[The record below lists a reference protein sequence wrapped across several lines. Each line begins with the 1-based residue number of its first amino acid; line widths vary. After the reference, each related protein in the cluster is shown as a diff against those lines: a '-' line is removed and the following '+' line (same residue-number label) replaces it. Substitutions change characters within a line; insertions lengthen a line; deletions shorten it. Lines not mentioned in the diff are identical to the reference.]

1 MRRAFLAA
9 FLVLVLSGTVAAQVI
24 KDLPGDLDALV
35 DTERAFAKASVEKG
49 MMDAFRAFIAD
60 DAILFRPGPVSGKQW
75 LGTRPNPP
83 ITLDWRPIHADIA
96 RSGDL
101 GWTTGPF
108 EITRPGSAEKTHG
121 HYMTIWR
128 KQPDGKFRFVI
139 DIGIGTPTAAPAGG
153 EPGPLKAEK
162 KGGAPAA
169 DAKAAEASLLE
180 TDRTL
185 AKNGAAQGIA
195 TAFSPVLAD
204 DVRLMRNGQ
213 QPAAGKTEVQKALA
227 ADKGLFTW
235 EPTAA
240 HVSAAGDLGYVY
252 GTYERREGEGIE
264 NGNYVRIWDR
274 APGGPW
280 KLSLDIINPLP
291 PPPPPPPAAPA
302 PPTPPPPAE
311 KPPQA

>member
-1 MRRAFLAA
+1 MKRALFAAAVVLALA
-9 FLVLVLSGTVAAQVI
+9 GSVAAQVI
-24 KDLPGDLDALV
+24 KDLPHNLDALV
-35 DTERAFAKASVEKG
+35 ATERAFAKASVEKG
-49 MMDAFRAFIAD
+49 MMDGFRAFIAD
-60 DAILFRPGPVSGKQW
+60 DAILFRPGPVPGKEW
-75 LGTRPNPP
+75 LGARPNPP
-83 ITLDWRPIHADIA
+83 IKLDWRPVYADIA

-108 EITRPGSAEKTHG
+108 EITRPGSDQKTHG

-128 KQPDGKFRFVI
+128 KQPDGNFRFVI

-153 EPGPLKAEK
+153 EPGPLKPEK
-162 KGGAPAA
+162 KDGAPAA
-169 DAKAAEASLLE
+169 DMKAAEASLLE

-195 TAFSPVLAD
+195 PAFSRVLAD

-213 QPAAGKTEVQKALA
+213 QPAVGKTEVQKALA
-227 ADKGLFTW
+227 ADMALFTW

-252 GTYERREGEGIE
+252 GTYERRPGDEIE
-264 NGNYVRIWDR
+264 KGNYVRIWDR

-280 KLSLDIINPLP
+280 KLALDIINPL

-311 KPPQA
+311 KPPRV